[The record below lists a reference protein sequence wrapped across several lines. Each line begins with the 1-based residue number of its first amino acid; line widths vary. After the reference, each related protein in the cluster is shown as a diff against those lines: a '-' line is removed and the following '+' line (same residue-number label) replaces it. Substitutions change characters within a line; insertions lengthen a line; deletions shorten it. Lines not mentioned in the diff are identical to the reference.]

1 MIIHRKSP
9 TSEYILE
16 NKVKQILVF
25 KKNFGTGY
33 NFIFCP
39 NVIFFFFTCTLVK
52 WAKIMQNWSLLS
64 SKIHLCLSY
73 TLKSFI
79 KELDDKKLMSYHA
92 YENVFDD
99 ITLSETE
106 ETFEK

>member
-1 MIIHRKSP
+1 
-9 TSEYILE
+9 
-16 NKVKQILVF
+16 
-25 KKNFGTGY
+25 
-33 NFIFCP
+33 
-39 NVIFFFFTCTLVK
+39 
-52 WAKIMQNWSLLS
+52 MQNWSLLS

-106 ETFEK
+106 ETFEKWKIKAQDYRFSKNFRKQFR